1 MILQGNVRDIL
12 SRRNEVGNMDYMVEK
27 FDLTKVI
34 DRDVK
39 VSLLLILE
47 YFEVIYTV
55 NMLSVHD

>member
-12 SRRNEVGNMDYMVEK
+12 SRRNEAGNMDYMVEK

>member
-39 VSLLLILE
+39 VSLLLILD
-47 YFEVIYTV
+47 YFEIIYTV
-55 NMLSVHD
+55 NVLSVHA

>member
-39 VSLLLILE
+39 VSLLLILD
-47 YFEVIYTV
+47 YFEIIYTV
-55 NMLSVHD
+55 NVLSVHD